1 MLSVVWLAVMQIKV
15 SISVTK
21 MNVKFIHL
29 INLLLS
35 DMNELKPA
43 EKQKFI
49 ETDAITLQGSKLR
62 PETAMLLV
70 RLQMA
75 CELNYK
81 EKFCDV
87 WSLVHYFMTVLLSV
101 QHVST

>member
-1 MLSVVWLAVMQIKV
+1 MLSVVWLAFMQIKV

-35 DMNELKPA
+35 DMNELKQA

-62 PETAMLLV
+62 PEPAMLLV

-75 CELNYK
+75 CELNARKKSCY
-81 EKFCDV
+81 V
-87 WSLVHYFMTVLLSV
+87 
-101 QHVST
+101 